1 MRAMVRKAD
10 GDQDGERAAE
20 QDGDDN
26 VTTATNDEGSGK
38 KGKQSDSYQA
48 GTKQGAKNYKE
59 GDKGRKDTRKPN
71 DFYQVGTKHTDFTR
85 APTNDYQAGTKQSD
99 SYQAGTKQGA
109 KNYEEEGKGR
119 QDTREPTDS
128 YQVGT
133 KHTDFYQAET
143 ETRVKKPGRGRGAD
157 IGQEYMDVL
166 LLPSSTDDVYLTL
179 LETAK
184 F

>member
-1 MRAMVRKAD
+1 M
-10 GDQDGERAAE
+10 
-20 QDGDDN
+20 
-26 VTTATNDEGSGK
+26 TTATNDEGSGK

-109 KNYEEEGKGR
+109 KNYEEVGKGR
-119 QDTREPTDS
+119 QDT
-128 YQVGT
+128 
-133 KHTDFYQAET
+133 
-143 ETRVKKPGRGRGAD
+143 
-157 IGQEYMDVL
+157 
-166 LLPSSTDDVYLTL
+166 SSTNVKDTVERGGCRCTKATVSETVTIETVTITL
-179 LETAK
+179 PPQ
-184 F
+184 